1 MTSTSPPS
9 EPSPSQA
16 EAIPSTSPHP
26 KMAHPFGTISV
37 ALATTPT
44 VVSTFFSHILS
55 KRRRRSA
62 ARKSVADGGAGGGPE
77 AQLSY
82 EEGLKV
88 VRRFIE
94 FASHRGV
101 EEVQAFTAMQ
111 VPAPREWIRPN
122 SPTASARASR
132 SGELYRS
139 LKLLTQI
146 G

>member
-1 MTSTSPPS
+1 MTTTSPPS
-9 EPSPSQA
+9 EPSPSHSTSPLQA

-26 KMAHPFGTISV
+26 KMAHPFGTFSV

-55 KRRRRSA
+55 RRRRRSA
-62 ARKSVADGGAGGGPE
+62 ARKSIADGGAGGGPE

-82 EEGLKV
+82 E
-88 VRRFIE
+88 
-94 FASHRGV
+94 GV

-111 VPAPREWIRPN
+111 VPTPREWIRPKL
-122 SPTASARASR
+122 PTATARASR
-132 SGELYRS
+132 SGELYGS
-139 LKLLTQI
+139 LKLLAQI